1 MQEIDF
7 QDLLVDSWNKFKE
20 RWKPLCVASAIGYF
34 LPMAVFFVIY
44 FIIILGLMNVQRYG
58 QNPDISSM
66 IALFG
71 VISIWIVL
79 AFLFSVG
86 TENYCMKIC
95 RGENPE
101 TKDFFLPGKTY
112 LRVIAAEFL
121 VVLAV
126 IIGIFICVVPGLILA
141 FFFSFVSYAVI
152 DHPELGIID
161 CIKHSWKLVKQN
173 WKPIL
178 ILYVIV
184 YAIQSVIS
192 STVIGLIPV
201 VPFGILVTS
210 LLYTK
215 FNDSPAEQQQP
226 QTNVIPPVYQA

>member
-7 QDLLVDSWNKFKE
+7 QDLLIDAWNKFKE
-20 RWKPLCVASAIGYF
+20 RWKPLCVAATIGYF
-34 LPMAVFFVIY
+34 LPLVAFFAMY
-44 FIIILGLMNVQRYG
+44 FIILFGAMATQRYG
-58 QNPDISSM
+58 QNLDISSM
-66 IALFG
+66 LPIFIGLPIFC
-71 VISIWIVL
+71 VV

-112 LRVIAAEFL
+112 LRIIAAEFL
-121 VVLAV
+121 VMLAANV
-126 IIGIFICVVPGLILA
+126 GIFLCVIPGLILL
-141 FFFSFVSYAVI
+141 FFFSLVSYAVI

-161 CIKHSWKLVKQN
+161 CMKHSWNLVKQN

-178 ILYVIV
+178 ILFIVV
-184 YAIQSVIS
+184 YAIQSVIGG
-192 STVIGLIPV
+192 TVVGMIPA

-215 FNDSPAEQQQP
+215 FNDSPAEQQLP